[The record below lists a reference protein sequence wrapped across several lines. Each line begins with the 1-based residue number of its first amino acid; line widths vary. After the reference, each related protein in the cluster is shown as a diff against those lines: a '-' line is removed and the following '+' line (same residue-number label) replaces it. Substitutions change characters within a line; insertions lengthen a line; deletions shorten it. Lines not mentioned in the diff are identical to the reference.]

1 MAPKRSPA
9 HSLPRTKRRL
19 IRATPLLRITRNRL
33 GMAGVRRIVTELRQW
48 PVPAAAAR
56 LPVVDDMLAPRPVW
70 QRGDRMTLTAAFGT
84 AVAAYVVCAVIVVG
98 FAPEHVRSDQ
108 VATAVDA
115 HPGQLNAPRRN
126 ASGIQ
131 RVAPGLSGNEKPL
144 FAPSAEQIDAAFF
157 TRLQSVVNG
166 IEGQPG
172 QPRPYQADPIQPVIE
187 PGSAAVLG
195 PLAPVPPGV
204 IAPPVVGPGGQIAEP
219 PPLGVPVPPIPA
231 AVPESPAVVPQ
242 TPAVAP
248 SSPAVVT
255 SSAQAP
261 ESAVQPP
268 LEPPPGPA
276 A

>member
-1 MAPKRSPA
+1 M
-9 HSLPRTKRRL
+9 
-19 IRATPLLRITRNRL
+19 LRITRNRL
-33 GMAGVRRIVTELRQW
+33 GMAGARRIVTEHRHW

-70 QRGDRMTLTAAFGT
+70 QRGDRMTLTGAFGA
-84 AVAAYVVCAVIVVG
+84 AVAAYVVCAVIVFG
-98 FAPEHVRSDQ
+98 FASGHLRSDQ

-115 HPGQLNAPRRN
+115 HAGQLNAPRRN
-126 ASGIQ
+126 ANGIQ

-144 FAPSAEQIDAAFF
+144 FAPSAEAIDAEFF

-172 QPRPYQADPIQPVIE
+172 QPRPYQPDPIQPVIE

-195 PLAPVPPGV
+195 PLAPVPPAV

-219 PPLGVPVPPIPA
+219 PPLEVPVPSIPA
-231 AVPESPAVVPQ
+231 AVPQ